1 MHVPRTALTRTRR
14 IGVGIAA
21 AAVVTAGLACL
32 GPAQAAEL
40 DDFPHAVDFT
50 PTDLVATGDELYAV
64 GYVGVDLDGDYQFD
78 QLDGFVEA
86 AGSGEKVSL
95 GSGAWPSAVSASPDG
110 STLHVIGSRTDPE
123 LPENGASG
131 HRWTIDT
138 ATMTVTASAGLGPG
152 NAFDVA
158 SDATDTY
165 VTTSLNDSAALLR
178 LGGTEVSLGDAI
190 SPERLGL
197 LPDGQSSQVVVAGSD
212 YVGQGTQATLRI
224 VDGDVVGP
232 KVVLGPDGGAD
243 EGVTGM
249 DVDEANGLLYVTTF
263 RNVEDGPQEYGLN
276 VIGPD
281 TDLYV
286 PIDHPVFSV
295 AVSPDGGT
303 VYLPGTGVSA
313 YDVDRLASYTEDD
326 PAPAASLGGSGWVS
340 LATVD
345 PAGRLYAAMD
355 HDVTDPDTGETLS
368 TTTKLHALEAPPAPT
383 GLTATTSEWDP
394 RTLAASWTA
403 AAGTGGATEDS
414 VTYRV
419 SLQDQAGGEPVTTE
433 TFLTDTE
440 FGDLLP
446 GHTYTLS
453 VATTNGAF
461 TSAPATTTWTAP
473 TAVAAP
479 SAVAVS
485 GSLSVGSRLSVRT
498 TGTWPADTT
507 LSYEWRNN
515 AGQLLGRSSTL
526 TISAAQA
533 GRRIRVAVTGEMDGA
548 VPATVTSAYS
558 TTVALGT
565 LASRVPAISGTA
577 KVGRTLSVTPGAW
590 TTGTRF
596 TYRWT
601 ANGRTI
607 RGATARTYR
616 PTRAVAGKRIRVVV
630 TGSKTGYRTLSRTSA
645 PTGVVKR

>member
-1 MHVPRTALTRTRR
+1 MDVPRAHLPRTRR
-14 IGVGIAA
+14 VGASIAT

-32 GPAQAAEL
+32 GPAHAADL
-40 DDFPHAVDFT
+40 ADFPRTVDFT
-50 PTDLVATGDELYAV
+50 PTDLVATADDLYAV
-64 GYVGVDLDGDYQFD
+64 GYVGVDLDQDYQFD
-78 QLDGFVEA
+78 QLDGYVEA
-86 AGSGEKVSL
+86 AGSGERISL

-110 STLHVIGSRTDPE
+110 STLQVIGTRTDQE
-123 LPENGASG
+123 SPENGAAG

-138 ATMTVTASAGLGPG
+138 ATMTVTDSAGLGPG
-152 NAFDVA
+152 NVFDVA
-158 SDATDTY
+158 ADGTDTY
-165 VTTSLNDSAALLR
+165 VTTSLNDTATLR
-178 LGGTEVSLGDAI
+178 LLGGGEVSLGDAI

-197 LPDGQSSQVVVAGSD
+197 LPDGESSQVVVAGSD
-212 YVGQGTQATLRI
+212 YVGQGTQATLRM

-249 DVDEANGLLYVTTF
+249 DVDEVNGLVYVTTF

-286 PIDHPVFSV
+286 PIDYPVFSV

-313 YDVDRLASYTEDD
+313 YDADRLTSYTEDD
-326 PAPAASLGGSGWVS
+326 PAPTASLGGSGWVS

-345 PAGRLYAAMD
+345 PGGRLYAAMD

-368 TTTKLHALEAPPAPT
+368 TTKKLHALEAPPAPT
-383 GLTATTSEWDP
+383 GLAATTSEWDAG
-394 RTLAASWTA
+394 TLTASWTA

-414 VTYRV
+414 VTYRI

-433 TFLTDTE
+433 TFLTE
-440 FGDLLP
+440 EELSGLLP

-461 TSAPATTTWTAP
+461 TSAPATTSWTAP
-473 TAVAAP
+473 AAVAAP
-479 SAVAVS
+479 SAVSVS
-485 GSLSVGSRLSVRT
+485 GNVAVGSRLSVRT
-498 TGTWPADTT
+498 TGAWPAGTT
-507 LSYEWRNN
+507 LTYEWRNS
-515 AGQLLGRSSTL
+515 AGQVLGQSSTL

-533 GRRIRVAVTGEMDGA
+533 GRRIRVSVTGELSGA
-548 VPATVTSAYS
+548 VPATVTSAFS
-558 TTVALGT
+558 TTVVLGT
-565 LASRVPAISGTA
+565 LAGRTPVVSGTA
-577 KVGRTLSVTPGAW
+577 KVGRTLSAAVGAW
-590 TTGTRF
+590 TAGTRF
-596 TYRWT
+596 IYRWT

-607 RGATARTYR
+607 KGATARSYR
-616 PTRAVAGKRIRVVV
+616 PTRAVVGQRIRVVV
-630 TGSKTGYRTLSRTSA
+630 TGSKAGYRTLSRTSA
-645 PTGVVKR
+645 ATGAVKR